1 MSFRVDDE
9 TKVDKAPLATVD
21 LQIPFHDLDPMQIV
35 WHGNYMK
42 YFEHT
47 RQKLFDNSGVDLYR
61 VAREQGYIFPIVK
74 TSVKYIKPLRF
85 RDRISVTAQLK
96 EARRMIVLEFSI
108 TRQPDGE
115 LCARA
120 TSEQLAVRADDQ
132 RLLFNIP
139 EKIRNA
145 LMGNP
150 S

>member
-1 MSFRVDDE
+1 MND
-9 TKVDKAPLATVD
+9 TGLQPAPLVEVE

-42 YFEHT
+42 YFEHA
-47 RQKLFDNSGVDLYR
+47 RQKLFDNSGIDLYKE
-61 VAREQGYIFPIVK
+61 AKEQGYIFPIVK

-85 RDRISVTAQLK
+85 RDRISVSARLK
-96 EARRMIVLEFSI
+96 EARRMIILEFEI
-108 TRQPDGE
+108 TRLPERE

-120 TSEQLAVRADDQ
+120 TSEQLAVRASDQ

-145 LMGNP
+145 LQGKK